1 MWRILIIL
9 VLLGPL
15 RSVRGEPNESHQSY
29 LAADLGLAVF
39 GEAAH
44 REYIAR
50 AFALAARGGLRWEG
64 WGAYVQLETASW
76 FAAEGSTSDALTG
89 VINVGLGAE
98 YLYADGFVR
107 TALAT
112 GPSIL
117 VMGTELDDVG
127 EIGFF
132 FELRPAGL
140 RWAVADQVVIGLDP
154 LVLSLTA
161 PVLEGIPLIE
171 LEYRTT
177 MVVEWLF

>member
-1 MWRILIIL
+1 M
-9 VLLGPL
+9 LLAPGG
-15 RSVRGEPNESHQSY
+15 SVRGEVTGSDRPY
-29 LAADLGLAVF
+29 VAADLGLAIF

-50 AFALAARGGLRWEG
+50 AFALAARGGLRWDG
-64 WGAYVQLETASW
+64 WGAYLQLESASW
-76 FAAEGSTSDALTG
+76 FAAEGSTGEELTG
-89 VINVGLGAE
+89 VINLGLGGE

-107 TALAT
+107 TALAA
-112 GPSIL
+112 GPSM
-117 VMGTELDDVG
+117 VVTGTELDDIGQV
-127 EIGFF
+127 GFF

-140 RWAVADQVVIGLDP
+140 RWALADRICIGLDP

-177 MVVEWLF
+177 VVGEFLF